1 MSEERI
7 EQTKAVDEWI
17 GKFKVELTTSE
28 EGLTVSRVDIP
39 EIDTMLLR
47 GVLESYGAEFNP
59 EKEGIKKL
67 SQPTNKFRR
76 PGMNAVWG
84 EKFMENYNAWTV
96 AWANTYEETGRKLPK
111 LDQSGNRTSGMRH
124 FLGELTA
131 LAAGHLSFD
140 KFKEHLEARIV
151 NGSTYTR
158 GLGKSPTDI
167 LPESKRFP
175 GSIPPYF
182 VDSAWEVIKSRELIQ
197 KVPEISLPPD
207 LLT

>member
-1 MSEERI
+1 MVEERI
-7 EQTKAVDEWI
+7 EQTRAVDDWI
-17 GKFKVELTTSE
+17 GKLKAELTTSE
-28 EGLTVSRVDIP
+28 EGLTISSVDIP

-47 GVLESYGAEFNP
+47 GVFESYGAEFNP
-59 EKEGIKKL
+59 EKENYKKL

-84 EKFMENYNAWTV
+84 EEFMDNYNSWTA
-96 AWANTYEETGRKLPK
+96 AWANAYEETGRRLPK
-111 LDQSGNRTSGMRH
+111 LDKSGNRTSGMRH

-131 LAAGHLSFD
+131 LAGGQLAFD
-140 KFKEHLEARIV
+140 EFKAHFEARIV
-151 NGSTYTR
+151 NGSTYAR

-167 LPESKRFP
+167 LPEGKQFP
-175 GSIPPYF
+175 GSIPPHF
-182 VDSAWEVIKSRELIQ
+182 TESAWEVIKSRELIQ

>member
-76 PGMNAVWG
+76 PGMNAVW
-84 EKFMENYNAWTV
+84 V
-96 AWANTYEETGRKLPK
+96 
-111 LDQSGNRTSGMRH
+111 
-124 FLGELTA
+124 
-131 LAAGHLSFD
+131 
-140 KFKEHLEARIV
+140 
-151 NGSTYTR
+151 
-158 GLGKSPTDI
+158 
-167 LPESKRFP
+167 
-175 GSIPPYF
+175 
-182 VDSAWEVIKSRELIQ
+182 
-197 KVPEISLPPD
+197 
-207 LLT
+207 